1 MYYVIMQNKIYLLL
15 WVGTEKFEIHS
26 SIEKSSYLWLDCFTS
41 LPIIPRETYYRDQ
54 YFKVKRGPPAL
65 FLYRNSLYVCLRL
78 VRPRS
83 RNLILSLEIPFL
95 IIHQVRISYFSSFET
110 QYKVKGSLGALKKRF
125 KEIYNHKSSY
135 PNKNET
141 LQSKM

>member
-1 MYYVIMQNKIYLLL
+1 MKYTPLWRNPVIFGWIAAPP
-15 WVGTEKFEIHS
+15 
-26 SIEKSSYLWLDCFTS
+26 
-41 LPIIPRETYYRDQ
+41 LPILPRDQ

-78 VRPRS
+78 PALLVRPRS

-95 IIHQVRISYFSSFET
+95 TIHQVFISYFSSFET
-110 QYKVKGSLGALKKRF
+110 QYQVKGSLGALKKRL

-135 PNKNET
+135 PNKNEA